1 MAWMIAAVLVL
12 FYLVGVY
19 AFHQTSLIGLLP
31 YIALLVVILDFL
43 AARLFRKISANKST

>member
-19 AFHQTSLIGLLP
+19 AFHQTSLIGFP
-31 YIALLVVILDFL
+31 
-43 AARLFRKISANKST
+43 T